1 VTRDGTHSDGQAMSF
16 EYEAESGRWTW
27 SPGLRELHDL
37 APGQEP
43 TTHLILDHMVQA
55 DRPVMLARFRHH
67 LDHPGPYSC
76 VYSLVRGDGHVR
88 RVIFV
93 GESEAVGG
101 KVKRLTGFVVDLT
114 EPLRES
120 ARAAVVA
127 SAEHRAAIEQAKGAL
142 MLTFGVE
149 DDGAFELLRAYS
161 SRHNIK
167 LAEVAHRIVAGLCDP
182 AFSRD
187 EPVRS
192 LLDIVMALAPSNGAS
207 RPPAT
212 SIVTPR
218 SAPQPDDQRSRS
230 ARLERWGD
238 PLSHSS

>member
-1 VTRDGTHSDGQAMSF
+1 VTRDGAQSDGQARSF

-27 SPGLRELHDL
+27 SQGLRELHDL
-37 APGQEP
+37 APGEEP
-43 TTHLILDHMVQA
+43 TTHLILDRMVEA

-76 VYSLVRGDGHVR
+76 VYSLVRSDGQVR

-101 KVKRLTGFVVDLT
+101 QVKRLTGFVVDLT
-114 EPLRES
+114 EPIRET
-120 ARAAVVA
+120 ARAAVAA

-167 LAEVAHRIVAGLCDP
+167 LAEVAHRIVVGLCDP
-182 AFSRD
+182 AFSRE

-192 LLDIVMALAPSNGAS
+192 LLDIVIALEPSHDAS
-207 RPPAT
+207 NLPVPP
-212 SIVTPR
+212 S
-218 SAPQPDDQRSRS
+218 
-230 ARLERWGD
+230 
-238 PLSHSS
+238 

>member
-1 VTRDGTHSDGQAMSF
+1 MTRDGAQSDGQTMSF

-27 SPGLRELHDL
+27 SEGLRELHDL
-37 APGQEP
+37 APDEVP
-43 TTHLILDHMVQA
+43 TTDLILDHMVEE
-55 DRPVMLARFRHH
+55 DRPVMIARFQHH

-76 VYSLVRGDGHVR
+76 VYSLVRGDGQIR

-101 KVKRLTGFVVDLT
+101 EVKRLTGFVVDLT
-114 EPLRES
+114 EPIRET
-120 ARAAVVA
+120 ARAAVAA

-149 DDGAFELLRAYS
+149 EDGAFELLRAYS

-192 LLDIVMALAPSNGAS
+192 LLDIVMSLEPSDGAGS
-207 RPPAT
+207 LPT
-212 SIVTPR
+212 R
-218 SAPQPDDQRSRS
+218 SS
-230 ARLERWGD
+230 W
-238 PLSHSS
+238 HST

>member
-1 VTRDGTHSDGQAMSF
+1 MTRDGAQSDGKAMSF
-16 EYEAESGRWTW
+16 EYEVESGRWTW
-27 SPGLRELHDL
+27 SQGLRELHNL
-37 APGQEP
+37 APGETP
-43 TTHLILDHMVQA
+43 TTDLILDRMVEK
-55 DRPVMLARFRHH
+55 DRAVMLTRFRHH
-67 LDHPGPYSC
+67 LDHAGPYSC
-76 VYSLVRGDGHVR
+76 VYSLVRSDGHVR

-101 KVKRLTGFVVDLT
+101 KVKRLPGFVVDLT
-114 EPLRES
+114 EPILET
-120 ARAAVVA
+120 ARAAVAA

-149 DDGAFELLRAYS
+149 EDGAFELLRAYS

-192 LLDIVMALAPSNGAS
+192 LLDIVMALEPRDGAS
-207 RPPAT
+207 NLP
-212 SIVTPR
+212 VPR
-218 SAPQPDDQRSRS
+218 S
-230 ARLERWGD
+230 
-238 PLSHSS
+238 

>member
-1 VTRDGTHSDGQAMSF
+1 MSF
-16 EYEAESGRWTW
+16 EYDVESGRWTW
-27 SPGLRELHDL
+27 SQGLCELHNL
-37 APGQEP
+37 APGEEP
-43 TTHLILDHMVQA
+43 TTHLILDRMVEE

-76 VYSLVRGDGHVR
+76 VYSLIRSDGHIR

-93 GESEAVGG
+93 GESQAVGG
-101 KVKRLTGFVVDLT
+101 KVARLTGFVVDLT
-114 EPLRES
+114 EPLRET
-120 ARAAVVA
+120 ARAAVAA

-149 DDGAFELLRAYS
+149 EDGAFELLRAYS

-192 LLDIVMALAPSNGAS
+192 LLDIVMALEPSCAAS
-207 RPPAT
+207 NLPVPP
-212 SIVTPR
+212 S
-218 SAPQPDDQRSRS
+218 
-230 ARLERWGD
+230 
-238 PLSHSS
+238 